1 MLRLLRIA
9 LMVFTVL
16 VLIISVGLL
25 HFGLTVGIPAAS
37 HPPAPGLYV
46 GYTLG
51 SNSLQQD
58 QSSVERQVRVIL
70 AKQEINGIVWI
81 APNKSHESTGWFV
94 GIDVSPVV
102 DHARA
107 EEIGNKISEGMSR
120 EFPESRRVSSAWKG
134 PALAHSQRFML
145 RFLQIFFPGLCIL
158 AAVAFW
164 LVFRWRPGS
173 PRGHEE
179 QRAE

>member
-1 MLRLLRIA
+1 MLMLLRIA

-16 VLIISVGLL
+16 VLIMSVGLL
-25 HFGLTVGIPAAS
+25 YFGLTVGIPAAS

-46 GYTLG
+46 AYTLG
-51 SNSLQQD
+51 SHSLQQD
-58 QSSVERQVRVIL
+58 ASSTEQQVERIL
-70 AKQEINGIVWI
+70 SEEEIQAATWV
-81 APNKSHESTGWFV
+81 APDKSHESTGWFV
-94 GIDVSPVV
+94 GIDISPI
-102 DHARA
+102 A
-107 EEIGNKISEGMSR
+107 EPALAEKTTNRISQAISR
-120 EFPESRRVSSAWKG
+120 EFPESQRVIYAWKG

-173 PRGHEE
+173 HR
-179 QRAE
+179 